1 MKIAIL
7 GDVHVGMRNDAELF
21 HEALATFFQ
30 TVFFP
35 RLKDEGITTI
45 IQVGDL
51 FDRRK
56 YINFESLAK
65 SRAYFFDPLRDLGLT
80 MYVLVGNH
88 DMFWKETA
96 VVNSPD
102 LLLKG
107 YANIHVIQTPQTV
120 QFDETP
126 LCLIPWLCDDNTP
139 ACFQEMQDTRAE
151 ICIGHFE
158 IQGFKV
164 TSTMTQPTGI
174 DRALF
179 QKFDLTLSGH
189 FHHISKEDH
198 IQYVGT
204 PVEQT
209 WNDFQDPKGFH
220 ILDTATRDLTFVV
233 NSDKIFHRLVYDD
246 TVQDYTYWMNADLSR
261 YRHTY
266 LKVVVVNKTNT
277 HLFDTVMD
285 RLYKVDVADI
295 TIVEDTMERAM
306 SALDD
311 SALASQAEDTMT
323 FISRQIDGLTL
334 PLDANRLKGVVK
346 EIYVEALNRETLT
359 A

>member
-7 GDVHVGMRNDAELF
+7 GDVHIGMRNDAEVF
-21 HEALATFFQ
+21 HEALATFFE

-35 RLKDEGITTI
+35 RLKDDGIDTI

-65 SRAYFFDPLRDLGLT
+65 SRTYFFDPLREAGLT
-80 MYVLVGNH
+80 MHVLVGNH
-88 DMFWKETA
+88 DMFWKETTR
-96 VVNSPD
+96 VNSPD

-107 YANIHVIQTPQTV
+107 YENIRVISTPQTV
-120 QFDETP
+120 NFDETP
-126 LCLIPWLCDDNTP
+126 LCLIPWLCDENTT
-139 ACFQEMQDTRAE
+139 ACLQEMRDTRAE
-151 ICIGHFE
+151 MCIGHFE

-189 FHHISKEDH
+189 FHVVSKESN
-198 IQYVGT
+198 IIYVGT

-209 WNDFQDPKGFH
+209 WNDFEDPKGFH
-220 ILDTATRDLTFVV
+220 ILDTATRGLTYVSNPV
-233 NSDKIFHRLVYDD
+233 KIFHRLVYDD
-246 TVQDYTYWMNADLSR
+246 LAQDYTYWMNMDLSR

-277 HLFDTVMD
+277 HLFDTVMG
-285 RLYKVDVADI
+285 RLYRADVADM

-306 SALDD
+306 STLDD
-311 SALASQAEDTMT
+311 SALVSQAEDTMT